1 MKIMADPCGSG
12 SRLPLSPLMDI
23 YIYITSIHLYA
34 HKTVVKVALRLR
46 MRGIELE
53 DPRKSEIYCHPA

>member
-12 SRLPLSPLMDI
+12 SRLPLSPLVDICGYI
-23 YIYITSIHLYA
+23 YIYYICMHLYT

-53 DPRKSEIYCHPA
+53 DPRKS